1 MSVVTH
7 VRGRET
13 GFWGVIM
20 VCNCVCARLCS
31 VAAALVWAVRSCVV
45 GACGPAA
52 SDASDPAAAAAP
64 CGGHRAAARGRP
76 YRIEPAVFSR
86 GSIICPYHF
95 RVCYY
100 SYSTVSVS

>member
-13 GFWGVIM
+13 WFWGVII

-64 CGGHRAAARGRP
+64 WWAQGSRQRATISHRAGGL
-76 YRIEPAVFSR
+76 FSWL
-86 GSIICPYHF
+86 YHLPLSF
-95 RVCYY
+95 PGMLLFLLDC
-100 SYSTVSVS
+100 